1 MGNLFSFYDL
11 YPYKLQVSNLAR
23 KPRGTRSS
31 CSLRG
36 VGRVERRLD
45 CDGTYCACAAHLAVP
60 KRSTVQSHED
70 MERNGQVHY
79 EVVFDS
85 LQSLRE

>member
-31 CSLRG
+31 CSLCG
-36 VGRVERRLD
+36 VGRAERRLD
-45 CDGTYCACAAHLAVP
+45 CDGMCCACAAHFD
-60 KRSTVQSHED
+60 VQ
-70 MERNGQVHY
+70 ERGTA
-79 EVVFDS
+79 
-85 LQSLRE
+85 